1 MFKEEIRRALEYAAR
16 GISVRIVG
24 GVGSGRSTVAQ
35 TIISELEKTGAE
47 VYPLFGSRLLQKS
60 PLAGVGHLGL
70 DMRARLN
77 GPLGIADVLSERLA
91 QRGTKVIV
99 VDDIDLLDNE
109 SLAIVDIVQKR
120 TQRPLV
126 MTLGNSSLYSRSD
139 VFTPDRWP
147 EAQIRLNPLRYDQVD
162 KLVTDTLAAPP
173 DVDSTAHILMKSAG
187 NPRLV
192 VRLVQSAVLSRLLV
206 LSDGKWRMAGHTL
219 WNEHLNSTVESFLYG
234 LGPDELT
241 ALHTLSLLGT
251 RPMECLRQ
259 TMDSD
264 VLDSLE
270 RRGLIAV
277 MEDANKDV
285 CVAVSPHVIVDYFLD
300 HHVLSSRRVLV
311 DRLSRVVDSPL
322 QRALASGQ
330 LAPQLAGLLDD
341 LRREAGTGGAAA
353 AQHFQDQL
361 QVLEEAHYAVWKAEK
376 SLSNA
381 AAFLKFYWGGP
392 IDPER
397 IEEVFNNTETA
408 NSDPAECFFFTMT
421 RALWSI
427 ASGPGLSDAT
437 GMICEFGRTHPHW
450 QAEAEG
456 FAAFL
461 NASYDRMPSNLD
473 EILDGLK
480 SIQHTSGVLPVIRGM
495 LEIYRFDAQ
504 AALVAL
510 DSAEGFD
517 LVANVEPFV
526 RGLAL
531 MVAGRWDEALDFSLV
546 QRATAQQTLNQFGFV
561 ASSYVAAL
569 ALMRRGFSVEAH
581 YMMSSVFALG
591 RPGFLVN
598 SLHDAMLRIA
608 GLQAPTGTGRKV
620 VSLGAQAREDVA
632 DIGPLPGIG
641 KGVYELFSHQYDDA
655 ATFDEKAVTLLEKQ
669 LDHGYVTEAV
679 YASLFMLCLLPGRR
693 VLERLQSLL
702 SAHGVT
708 SHDQLLAIA
717 AAAIDDDYQ
726 LLGILLDQY
735 EPDSDLFSVGMLLK
749 GSFKRRLLEGDH
761 EAAGMF
767 QQASR
772 TFDVRFPFPGPHLTL
787 RTSMD
792 EPQPLSPR
800 EREIAVLAGSQTN
813 PEIASRLGIS
823 TRTVENHISKALR
836 KSGTFSRKDLYEFVR
851 SSRS

>member
-1 MFKEEIRRALEYAAR
+1 VFQEETRRALEYAAR

-35 TIISELEKTGAE
+35 AIIAELEKTGAE
-47 VYPLFGSRLLQKS
+47 VYPLFGARLLRKT

-77 GPLGIADVLSERLA
+77 GPRGMADVLSERLA
-91 QRGTKVIV
+91 QRGAKVIV
-99 VDDIDLLDNE
+99 VDDIDMLDNE
-109 SLAIVDIVQKR
+109 SLAVIDIVQKR
-120 TQRPLV
+120 TKRPLV
-126 MTLGNSSLYSRSD
+126 MTMGDSSLYSGSD

-147 EAQIRLNPLRYDQVD
+147 EAQIRLGPLRYDQVD

-192 VRLVQSAVLSRLLV
+192 VRLAQSAVLSKLLV
-206 LSDGKWRMAGHTL
+206 LSDGQWRMAGHTL
-219 WNEHLNSTVESFLYG
+219 WNEHLHSTVEALLYG

-251 RPMECLRQ
+251 RPMECLQQ
-259 TMDSD
+259 TIDSD
-264 VLDSLE
+264 VLDNLE
-270 RRGLIAV
+270 RRGLVAV
-277 MEDANKDV
+277 MEDANYDV
-285 CVAVSPHVIVDYFLD
+285 CVAVSPPIIVDYFRD
-300 HHVLSSRRVLV
+300 HHVLSSRRVLA
-311 DRLSRVVDSPL
+311 DRIARVVDSPL
-322 QRALASGQ
+322 QHTPVSGQ
-330 LAPQLAGLLDD
+330 LSPQLAGLVGE
-341 LRREAGTGGAAA
+341 LRGEAGTGGAATA
-353 AQHFQDQL
+353 RHFQEQL
-361 QVLEEAHYAVWKAEK
+361 RVLEEAHYAMWESEK
-376 SLSNA
+376 TLSNA
-381 AAFLKFYWGGP
+381 AAFLRFYWGGP
-392 IDPER
+392 LDPER

-408 NSDPAECFFFTMT
+408 DSDPAEYFFFTMT
-421 RALWSI
+421 RALWAI
-427 ASGPGLSDAT
+427 ASGDGVSVAT
-437 GMICEFGRTHPHW
+437 GMIRELGKTSPDW
-450 QAEAEG
+450 QAEAEA

-473 EILDGLK
+473 EILNGLT
-480 SIQHTSGVLPVIRGM
+480 SRQPTSGVLPVIRGM
-495 LEIYRFDAQ
+495 LELYRFDAQ
-504 AALVAL
+504 AALAAL

-531 MVAGRWDEALDFSLV
+531 LVAGRSDEALNFSLD

-569 ALMRRGFSVEAH
+569 ALTRRGLTVEAE

-608 GLQAPTGTGRKV
+608 GMRSATGSGRKV
-620 VSLGAQAREDVA
+620 QSLGAQARKDVA
-632 DIGPLPGIG
+632 DVGPLPGIG
-641 KGVYELFSHQYDDA
+641 KGVYDLFSQQYNDTAAFDD
-655 ATFDEKAVTLLEKQ
+655 KAVTLLEQQ
-669 LDHGYVTEAV
+669 LDHGYVMEAV

-693 VLERLQSLL
+693 VLDRLQSLL

-717 AAAIDDDYQ
+717 AAAIDCDYQ

-735 EPDSDLFSVGMLLK
+735 EPDSDLFSVGMLIK
-749 GSFKRRLLEGDH
+749 GASKRRLLERDH
-761 EAAGMF
+761 DAAGVF
-767 QQASR
+767 QQLSQDFEA
-772 TFDVRFPFPGPHLTL
+772 RFPAPGQHPTL
-787 RTSMD
+787 STSMD
-792 EPQPLSPR
+792 QPQPLSPR
-800 EREIAVLAGSQTN
+800 ETEIAVLAGSQTN

-823 TRTVENHISKALR
+823 TRTVENHISRALR
-836 KSGTFSRKDLYEFVR
+836 KSGTFSRKDLYEFVQ
-851 SSRS
+851 SSRR

>member
-1 MFKEEIRRALEYAAR
+1 MFKEETRRALEYAAR

-24 GVGSGRSTVAQ
+24 GVGSGRSTVAR
-35 TIISELEKTGAE
+35 TIITELEKTGAE
-47 VYPLFGSRLLQKS
+47 VYPLFGARLLQKS

-126 MTLGNSSLYSRSD
+126 MTMGDSSLYSRSD

-251 RPMECLRQ
+251 RPIECLRQ
-259 TMDSD
+259 SMDAD

-270 RRGLIAV
+270 RRGLVAV

-285 CVAVSPHVIVDYFLD
+285 CVAVSPPVIVDYFLD
-300 HHVLSSRRVLV
+300 YHVLSSRRVLV
-311 DRLSRVVDSPL
+311 DRIARVVDSPL
-322 QRALASGQ
+322 QQAPVSGQ
-330 LAPQLAGLLDD
+330 LSPQLAGLVGE

-353 AQHFQDQL
+353 ARHFQDQL
-361 QVLEEAHYAVWKAEK
+361 RVLEEAHYAVWEAEK
-376 SLSNA
+376 TLSNA

-392 IDPER
+392 IDPKR
-397 IEEVFNNTETA
+397 IEEVFDTTETA
-408 NSDPAECFFFTMT
+408 DSDPAEGFFFTMT
-421 RALWSI
+421 RALWAI
-427 ASGPGLSDAT
+427 ASGHGLSVAT
-437 GMICEFGRTHPHW
+437 GLICEFGQAHPDW

-473 EILDGLK
+473 GILSGLT
-480 SIQHTSGVLPVIRGM
+480 SRQPRSGVLPVIRGM
-495 LEIYRFDAQ
+495 LELYRYDAQ

-510 DSAEGFD
+510 DSAEGFE

-531 MVAGRWDEALDFSLV
+531 LVAGRSDEALNFALV
-546 QRATAQQTLNQFGFV
+546 QRATAQQALNQFGFV

-569 ALMRRGFSVEAH
+569 ALTRRGFSVEAEF
-581 YMMSSVFALG
+581 MMSSVFALG
-591 RPGFLVN
+591 RPGFLVS

-608 GLQAPTGTGRKV
+608 GLRAATGTGRKV
-620 VSLGAQAREDVA
+620 LSLGAQARKDVA
-632 DIGPLPGIG
+632 DVGPLPGIG
-641 KGVYELFSHQYDDA
+641 KGVYELFSQQYDDA
-655 ATFDEKAVTLLEKQ
+655 AAFDEKAVALLEQQ

-679 YASLFMLCLLPGRR
+679 YASLFMLCLLPGRP
-693 VLERLQSLL
+693 VLDKLQSLL

-708 SHDQLLAIA
+708 FHDQLLGIA
-717 AAAIDDDYQ
+717 AAAIDGVYQ

-735 EPDSDLFSVGMLLK
+735 EPDSDLFSIGMLLK
-749 GSFKRRLLEGDH
+749 GSFTRRLLERDH
-761 EAAGMF
+761 DAAGLF
-767 QQASR
+767 QQISR
-772 TFDVRFPFPGPHLTL
+772 DFEVRFPVPGQHLTL

-792 EPQPLSPR
+792 QPQPLSAR
-800 EREIAVLAGSQTN
+800 ETEIAVLAGSQTN
-813 PEIASRLGIS
+813 PEIANRLGIS
-823 TRTVENHISKALR
+823 IRTVENHISRALR
-836 KSGTFSRKDLYEFVR
+836 KTGTFSRKDLFEFVR
-851 SSRS
+851 TSRN